1 MTHPITR
8 AEWWAAAGIRAL
20 RTLAQT
26 LAALLGTDAVNIIQ
40 VSWLEMAGVAA
51 TAAALSILTSIGSLP
66 EVPEP
71 TEPGRHEA
79 ADA

>member
-20 RTLAQT
+20 RTFAQT
-26 LAALLGTDAVNIIQ
+26 LAALLGTDAVNIIH
-40 VSWLEMAGVAA
+40 VSWLEMLGVAA
-51 TAAALSILTSIGSLP
+51 TAAVLSVLTSIASLP

-71 TEPGRHEA
+71 SEPGRHEA
-79 ADA
+79 ADD